1 VHLSDDVEEGL
12 AVPQGRL
19 SECLFVLLEH
29 GNQPRV
35 VMPRQH
41 PAL

>member
-1 VHLSDDVEEGL
+1 VHLSDDAEQGL

-29 GNQPRV
+29 GNQPRL
-35 VMPRQH
+35 VMLRQQ